1 MGKSYEITKEEL
13 KEIQRRKNLTKDK
26 NEYKRFYAIEL
37 RAKGLKVRE
46 IAEKLDVLRV
56 TVSKWIATFKKDG
69 ADALMNKKIIG
80 NRRNL
85 SIEEEKK
92 LLSYFE
98 EKANK
103 GQLITVKEI
112 EQEYIKLVGHSIGTG
127 QIYRVLK
134 RHNWRKVM
142 PRSKH
147 PKKASEEV
155 METSKKL
162 TKW

>member
-1 MGKSYEITKEEL
+1 
-13 KEIQRRKNLTKDK
+13 
-26 NEYKRFYAIEL
+26 
-37 RAKGLKVRE
+37 
-46 IAEKLDVLRV
+46 
-56 TVSKWIATFKKDG
+56 
-69 ADALMNKKIIG
+69 MNKKVIG

-85 SIEEEKK
+85 SIDEEKK

-112 EQEYIKLVGHSIGTG
+112 EQEYIKLIGHSIGTG
-127 QIYRVLK
+127 QIYKVLK

-147 PKKASEEV
+147 PKKQV
-155 METSKKL
+155 KR
-162 TKW
+162 